1 MQENQ
6 RMFIHPTANVEPE
19 AQIGEDTKIWHL
31 CHIRK
36 GARIGKQCVLGRGVF
51 VDAGVQIGDLVKIQ
65 NYVSVYHGVVIEDG
79 AFIGPH
85 VCFTN
90 DLLPRAV
97 NPDMTLKSDS
107 DWVLSET
114 RIRRGASIGAN
125 STIVCGITIGQ
136 WALIGAGC
144 VVIRD
149 VPDNALVVGN
159 PGRVIGYVCACGKRH
174 ATAEEA
180 RACHVETD
188 KYEVKEHTLT

>member
-1 MQENQ
+1 
-6 RMFIHPTANVEPE
+6 MFIHPTANVEPE

-31 CHIRK
+31 CHVRK

-79 AFIGPH
+79 VFIGPH

-114 RIRRGASIGAN
+114 HIRRGASIGAN

-159 PGRVIGYVCACGKRH
+159 PGRVIGYVCACGKRY

-180 RACHVETD
+180 QACHIQANEYKAEQQT
-188 KYEVKEHTLT
+188 TI